1 MAMAGALPPPSPTF
15 CTRCEHNQ
23 LILRSARDGYEMPPD
38 DHPDFEYHANVLFP
52 KYMKDREARYPPM
65 CAECIPRVKQKLK
78 QVNYRAKVASLG
90 HMLARSE
97 RPAARASV
105 AAFGPVR
112 LLKWAFWVARGAV
125 WWWANALFLLWHL
138 SAACHHASASP
149 PLPPAPP
156 LSPLPPPGLRAA
168 VGLAIETPPR
178 WADCA
183 RNSYAKAELDAACY
197 VVASRDATR
206 FFPWTLLGFWWLYRQ
221 WGVERHPDKKL
232 VGGREYLHIEIAV
245 ALLRAAAW
253 LLLADGGLMR
263 SASQDLL
270 TQVHA
275 GFFFISVV
283 VGLFV
288 FLPAPSGQS

>member
-1 MAMAGALPPPSPTF
+1 
-15 CTRCEHNQ
+15 
-23 LILRSARDGYEMPPD
+23 MPPD
-38 DHPDFEYHANVLFP
+38 DHPDFDYHANVLFP
-52 KYMKDREARYPPM
+52 KFMEDFEARYPPM

-97 RPAARASV
+97 RPAALASA
-105 AAFGPVR
+105 AAFGPMR

-138 SAACHHASASP
+138 SASCHASPSLPSLPSLHTATISLGMESPP
-149 PLPPAPP
+149 PLP
-156 LSPLPPPGLRAA
+156 LPLPPH
-168 VGLAIETPPR
+168 PPR

-183 RNSYAKAELDAACY
+183 RNSFANAELDYACY
-197 VVASRDATR
+197 GVASRDATR

-232 VGGREYLHIEIAV
+232 VGGREYLHIEIAAV
-245 ALLRAAAW
+245 FLRAAAW

-263 SASQDLL
+263 STSQDLL
-270 TQVHA
+270 TQLHA
-275 GFFFISVV
+275 GFFFISAV
-283 VGLFV
+283 VGLRLSFP
-288 FLPAPSGQS
+288 LPSDQG